1 LPSEVLLSICHE
13 NDDRALAASGGG
25 SNTGPNMDEKL
36 RVLIREDETA
46 VSTLLEVIVGD
57 TVPAEVL
64 VHTTVE
70 AAQKSIGPDLDLA
83 LLDINLSNGK
93 SYQLAMKLLK
103 DDVPFLFVSASEHH
117 DMPEELRDSP
127 FIAKPFRA
135 EQIRDAILKAVETK
149 DRKGH

>member
-1 LPSEVLLSICHE
+1 MTTA
-13 NDDRALAASGGG
+13 RWQKAAAAQ
-25 SNTGPNMDEKL
+25 TPVRNMDEKL
-36 RVLIREDETA
+36 RVLILEDETA

-117 DMPEELRDSP
+117 DMPEELRASP